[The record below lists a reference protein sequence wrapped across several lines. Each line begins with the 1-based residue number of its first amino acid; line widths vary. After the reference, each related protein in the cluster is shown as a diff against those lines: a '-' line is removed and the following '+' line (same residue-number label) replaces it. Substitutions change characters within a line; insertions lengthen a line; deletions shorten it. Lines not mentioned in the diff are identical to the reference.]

1 MRKQTVRGLLLLAA
15 MLLIGSA
22 AYLALYELDN
32 KYTAALPGGY
42 GYNLLQSDPR
52 QVAFLVDGWEYYPG
66 QLLAPEDFAAG
77 TTAAAYT
84 YVGEYSNFSQH
95 LGSPYGTATYRLR
108 LVNQGQPVALALY
121 LPELLCAGRVY
132 IDGVLLGKQGYLEP
146 YMPLVMD
153 GVYAFTAGEDTEILI
168 QCANYTHYY
177 SGMYY
182 PPAIGTPTA
191 VARMI
196 TARLM
201 VYGLLCFSALAVALY
216 HLAQWLMSQDRLM
229 RWMGLLSLAF
239 ALWVCYP
246 FLRSL
251 GVPSV
256 RLLYGVEDISSNIV
270 LLCAIQLAGELSGAS
285 VRWYHR
291 RVAVPAGVGLC
302 VFAAIFPFFILPC
315 APAFINCY
323 GLILF
328 LWNLLAALYLLL
340 LAGYGL
346 KAGQPLERC
355 LLCAAG
361 FYGLSL
367 SVSVLMSER
376 LEPIRGAWAD
386 EYGGFALVIG
396 FSAMMVQ
403 RGMRLAQENRRLT
416 LHLQE
421 EVDQKTRGI
430 ERLLKE
436 RRDLLASLLHDL
448 KNPLAALK
456 NYAEL
461 MRSGGVA
468 LDRETA
474 SYLDALSERV
484 ETVGERLDLLQD
496 FSRGERGLTAQKQ
509 LCLNHFLQAFYQAN
523 RPDMELS
530 GIHFHLRLP
539 RELLIIRGN
548 EDRLQAALEN
558 LCYNALSFTPPDGVI
573 TLELT
578 LDSSFAAISVR
589 DSGRGIPPE
598 DLPHLFEQGFTRR
611 PDNSGEGLGLF
622 IVRTV
627 ALEHGGTVEAASQP
641 GAGSLFTLRL
651 PLLAKA
657 PPPKA
662 YVP

>member
-270 LLCAIQLAGELSGAS
+270 LLCAIQLAGELPGAS

-421 EVDQKTRGI
+421 EVDQKTRGHRAAA
-430 ERLLKE
+430 EGAPGSAGQPAPRSEKPAGRAEKLRGADAQ
-436 RRDLLASLLHDL
+436 RR
-448 KNPLAALK
+448 
-456 NYAEL
+456 
-461 MRSGGVA
+461 
-468 LDRETA
+468 
-474 SYLDALSERV
+474 
-484 ETVGERLDLLQD
+484 
-496 FSRGERGLTAQKQ
+496 RGLGPG
-509 LCLNHFLQAFYQAN
+509 N
-523 RPDMELS
+523 RELS
-530 GIHFHLRLP
+530 GRP
-539 RELLIIRGN
+539 VGAGGDRGGTAGSAPGLFPGRAGA
-548 EDRLQAALEN
+548 DRPEAALPESFPTGV
-558 LCYNALSFTPPDGVI
+558 LSGQPAGYGAVRY
-573 TLELT
+573 
-578 LDSSFAAISVR
+578 SF
-589 DSGRGIPPE
+589 
-598 DLPHLFEQGFTRR
+598 
-611 PDNSGEGLGLF
+611 
-622 IVRTV
+622 
-627 ALEHGGTVEAASQP
+627 
-641 GAGSLFTLRL
+641 
-651 PLLAKA
+651 
-657 PPPKA
+657 PPPPA
-662 YVP
+662 QRAVDHPGQ